1 MTPTETKP
9 EPGRLSQKDA
19 EELRALLHC
28 THVAE
33 MDALAR
39 LRRGGLRP
47 SASYLRAA
55 RRRPVTGKVPSLR
68 SVRTLTA

>member
-1 MTPTETKP
+1 MTPTQAKP
-9 EPGRLSQKDA
+9 RPGRLSEKEA

-28 THVAE
+28 THAAE

-47 SASYLRAA
+47 SATYLRAA

-68 SVRTLTA
+68 RVRTLTA